1 MLKNLRNGACGP
13 RKASVEALLAY
24 LPPAARAAALAAP
37 AAAGPAAPAAGLA
50 AGRAGL
56 LAHAAAPAAAGRR
69 GRGIIAAVA
78 IRAWVGD
85 AMAMATATAAGLAVA
100 ALAATAAAAL
110 PAAAPRPARGAAA
123 SSPRATAGPAIGPG
137 VIAGGGGGGSGG
149 GGSCWLLDPGCRVG
163 HMMSCLDEWV
173 WGADCLC
180 APGRAGGGYPAAG
193 EEGRR
198 FSVLWGGIM

>member
-1 MLKNLRNGACGP
+1 M
-13 RKASVEALLAY
+13 
-24 LPPAARAAALAAP
+24 
-37 AAAGPAAPAAGLA
+37 
-50 AGRAGL
+50 
-56 LAHAAAPAAAGRR
+56 
-69 GRGIIAAVA
+69 
-78 IRAWVGD
+78 
-85 AMAMATATAAGLAVA
+85 AMATATATAAGLAVA
-100 ALAATAAAAL
+100 ALAATAAAAAL

-180 APGRAGGGYPAAG
+180 APGRAGGGVSCCWRGGPAVLG
-193 EEGRR
+193 PVGWYYVREETAVVCGY
-198 FSVLWGGIM
+198 SGTLVICNV